1 MHKLIPLNEQQKNH
15 TINFTDYDVIKIQF
29 KDQSINNALFS
40 REYLRPASKQLMDS
54 ICLYNG
60 TAVHELFF
68 TVSFDPSLKYV
79 YVSDAYICRVDVT
92 DSTVTNVTAPII
104 QTVFGIYCEN
114 RI

>member
-1 MHKLIPLNEQQKNH
+1 
-15 TINFTDYDVIKIQF
+15 
-29 KDQSINNALFS
+29 
-40 REYLRPASKQLMDS
+40 MDS

-104 QTVFGIYCEN
+104 QAVFGIYCEN